1 MQNFMISS
9 YRKLVAL
16 IIVLGMIGV
25 VISAVAQAYLL
36 SANPYGGGGGAG
48 MAILAF
54 IGILIGGTL
63 YVILIGGAL
72 YVGLGIYDNTKKMAE
87 LLEKQLEK
95 TSA

>member
-25 VISAVAQAYLL
+25 VIWAGTQAYLL
-36 SANPYGGGGGAG
+36 SANPYGGDAG

-54 IGILIGGTL
+54 IGILIGGAL